1 MKKQKRNY
9 EVKGA
14 RHYVCR
20 GWPSL
25 LWVTVA

>member
-1 MKKQKRNY
+1 MKKQKKNY

-14 RHYVCR
+14 RRYDCR